1 MEIFGIE
8 LRKTDWPRLVAW
20 YRDVIRLRSVVRMTS
35 EKYALLSG
43 NRAGTLAILG
53 RTDAGPASPRWNL
66 VLEVDDLD
74 GLYARLVAGG
84 TKCSSPKLHPEGY
97 REILTS
103 DPDGNQV
110 RCFAWDRKK

>member
-8 LRKTDWPRLVAW
+8 LRTTDWPRLVAW
-20 YRDVIRLRSVVRMTS
+20 YRDVIKLRSAVRMTN

-53 RTDAGPASPRWNL
+53 RGETGQPTPRWNL

-74 GLYARLVAGG
+74 ALHVRLLAAASK
-84 TKCSSPKLHPEGY
+84 TTAPKLHPEGY
-97 REILTS
+97 RELVAT

-110 RCFAWDRKK
+110 RCFQWDRKR

>member
-8 LRKTDWPRLVAW
+8 LRTTDWPRLVSW
-20 YRDVIRLRSVVRMTS
+20 YRDVIKLRSVVRMTA

-53 RTDAGPASPRWNL
+53 RGETGPPSPRWNL

-74 GLYARLVAGG
+74 ALHGRLTAAGSK
-84 TKCSSPKLHPEGY
+84 TTSPKLHPEGY
-97 REILTS
+97 REILTA

-110 RCFAWDRKK
+110 RCFQWDRKR